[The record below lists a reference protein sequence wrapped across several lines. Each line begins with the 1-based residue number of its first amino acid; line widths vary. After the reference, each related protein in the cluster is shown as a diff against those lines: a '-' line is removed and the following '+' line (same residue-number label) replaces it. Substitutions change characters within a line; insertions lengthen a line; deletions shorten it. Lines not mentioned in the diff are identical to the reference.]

1 MQNGW
6 SLGTI
11 EQNGDAG
18 RTMAYGDNDA
28 NLVSKVRATNSS
40 DFAKLE
46 TRADCNP
53 IHFQIHGCLKETDR
67 NETEW

>member
-28 NLVSKVRATNSS
+28 NLVSKVRANPATLGVDTQIFEKILLG
-40 DFAKLE
+40 DFHL
-46 TRADCNP
+46 
-53 IHFQIHGCLKETDR
+53 
-67 NETEW
+67 

>member
-18 RTMAYGDNDA
+18 CTLA
-28 NLVSKVRATNSS
+28 
-40 DFAKLE
+40 
-46 TRADCNP
+46 
-53 IHFQIHGCLKETDR
+53 
-67 NETEW
+67 